1 MNISMTI
8 LAQTKTG
15 TAIEIIVLLLIAG
28 LIAYL
33 TSYLY
38 YKSVYSKKI
47 AALEAEKNDLNSKI
61 NRLNNEISNL
71 EKELEEKEKEEGK
84 GKK

>member
-38 YKSVYSKKI
+38 YKSVYAKKI
-47 AALEAEKNDLNSKI
+47 AALETPHKN
-61 NRLNNEISNL
+61 E
-71 EKELEEKEKEEGK
+71 
-84 GKK
+84 